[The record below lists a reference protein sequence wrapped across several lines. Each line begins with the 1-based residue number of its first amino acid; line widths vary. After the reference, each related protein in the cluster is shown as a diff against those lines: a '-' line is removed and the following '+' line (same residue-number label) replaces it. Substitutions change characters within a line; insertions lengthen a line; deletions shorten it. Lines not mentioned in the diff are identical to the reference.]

1 MELIA
6 ITIFII
12 LAAISPGP
20 DFAIVTK
27 NSLCYS
33 RRAGIFTAAGVS
45 ASLIFHASYCL
56 LGLALIISKSLLLFS
71 VIKYIGAGY
80 LIYLGIKGLIAKRS
94 EQVHYAATR
103 ARYFSPLRAFTQGFL
118 CNALNPKAIL
128 FLLAFF
134 TLIIKPGTPI
144 YWQIIYTL
152 EIAIIHLIWF
162 SLLAIFL
169 THKIVQHK
177 LSVVQHAITK
187 VLGGFLVACGVRVAL
202 LTQE

>member
-6 ITIFII
+6 ITLFII

-27 NSLCYS
+27 NALCYS

-45 ASLIFHASYCL
+45 FSLIFHASYCL
-56 LGLALIISKSLLLFS
+56 LGLALVISKSLLLFS

-80 LIYLGIKGLIAKRS
+80 LIYLGVKGLLAKRS
-94 EQVHYAATR
+94 KQIHYAATPTKS
-103 ARYFSPLRAFTQGFL
+103 FSHTRAFTQGFL

-134 TLIIKPGTPI
+134 TLIIKPNTPI
-144 YWQIIYTL
+144 HWQIIYAL
-152 EIAIIHLIWF
+152 EIAIIHMIWF
-162 SLLAIFL
+162 SLLSIFL
-169 THKIVQHK
+169 THKMVQSK
-177 LSVVQHAITK
+177 LSKLQHAITK
-187 VLGGFLVACGVRVAL
+187 VLGGFLVACGIRVAL